1 MALLFLRGCKGVFSR
16 GVLWRGRQ
24 SPNVGGA
31 SREESPMEVFL
42 EVLNVLA
49 MVSTIAAFM
58 LEVWK
63 TWKENKREDAAGKEN
78 RG

>member
-1 MALLFLRGCKGVFSR
+1 CGR
-16 GVLWRGRQ
+16 VLWKGWQ

-31 SREESPMEVFL
+31 SREESPMGIIL
-42 EVLNVLA
+42 EALNVLA
-49 MVSTIAAFM
+49 MVSTIAAFI

-63 TWKENKREDAAGKEN
+63 TWREDKREDAAGKEN